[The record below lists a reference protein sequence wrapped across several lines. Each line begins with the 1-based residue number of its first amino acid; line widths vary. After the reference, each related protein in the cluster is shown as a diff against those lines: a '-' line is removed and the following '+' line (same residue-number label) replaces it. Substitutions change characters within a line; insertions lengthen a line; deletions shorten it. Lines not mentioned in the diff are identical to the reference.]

1 MTRINQLCKK
11 DKEILRT
18 LASAD
23 LLQLAR
29 ETFEGIL
36 NVQRYHS
43 WWWSLGLTWW
53 YIDLRGLEN
62 FLCDLVVEPDWV
74 HRTMNL
80 MCDGVLKWL
89 DDLEQKGQL
98 FSNTVTERFGL
109 NCYGCCEAFEPR
121 WKYVSQIPN
130 LRRVSCSPWCD
141 REKAAELLGN
151 KYIASHK
158 LSPTPL
164 ASACMNEDE
173 VRKNLRAVLDCA
185 EGIIPELIMKD
196 NHTLGNQPQNAIRW
210 VELAREE
217 IANT

>member
-23 LLQLAR
+23 LLQLAQ
-29 ETFEGIL
+29 ET
-36 NVQRYHS
+36 
-43 WWWSLGLTWW
+43 
-53 YIDLRGLEN
+53 
-62 FLCDLVVEPDWV
+62 
-74 HRTMNL
+74 
-80 MCDGVLKWL
+80 
-89 DDLEQKGQL
+89 
-98 FSNTVTERFGL
+98 
-109 NCYGCCEAFEPR
+109 
-121 WKYVSQIPN
+121 
-130 LRRVSCSPWCD
+130 
-141 REKAAELLGN
+141 
-151 KYIASHK
+151 SHK

-185 EGIIPELIMKD
+185 EGIIPDLIIKD
-196 NHTLGNQPQNAIRW
+196 NHTLGNQPQNAICW